1 MVGEG
6 EEYVDYMLLHVGYS
20 ECYIVGERGTT
31 TRQVGW
37 CRKGVKGAAERAN
50 HHRMRVLE
58 SARAAPDSL

>member
-1 MVGEG
+1 MVDVGK
-6 EEYVDYMLLHVGYS
+6 EYVDYMLHVG
-20 ECYIVGERGTT
+20 YIVGERGTT